1 MFGNV
6 RLAFATISENRRKSS
21 ESGRKSSENGRR
33 HMPACGYEFYLLVF
47 NSISHS
53 FAARSCNILYILLDV
68 LVCSITG
75 YFYEL
80 CRILTSP

>member
-1 MFGNV
+1 MFGSV
-6 RLAFATISENRRKSS
+6 RLAFAAISENRRKSS

-33 HMPACGYEFYLLVF
+33 HMPAEFYLLVL
-47 NSISHS
+47 NSISNS
-53 FAARSCNILYILLDV
+53 FAARLCNILYILLDV